1 MTEVTSPG
9 SELGETGAADRS
21 RLADHELRV
30 FRRSRHHPR
39 LTQFDYLHHR
49 QLVDDLQEALGS
61 VPHPVSDVL
70 DVYCGTRPYD
80 DLLPSGARSL
90 GMDINDHYGP
100 VDVITSEFLPFEDES
115 FDLVMCIEA
124 FHYVPDPE
132 HGAAEIRRVLRPGGT
147 AVVAVP
153 LIWEYD
159 RTILEH
165 RFTGP
170 ELEALFS
177 GWEAVNVVENGGRG
191 VSWSLLTVRMIH
203 MLELRLPSA
212 VRRWTKPL
220 FRLAYVAV
228 NGSGFVLE
236 AAERR
241 YAQGKLILPANLLLT
256 ARRPVESRG
265 EDPSTCVE

>member
-1 MTEVTSPG
+1 
-9 SELGETGAADRS
+9 LGARADQGLDTDRVPEHGEAGACDRG
-21 RLADHELRV
+21 RLADHELREI
-30 FRRSRHHPR
+30 RRTRRHPR
-39 LTQFDYLHHR
+39 LTQFDYLHR
-49 QLVDDLQEALGS
+49 RRLVDDLQEALGS

-90 GMDINDHYGP
+90 GMDIDDHYGP

-124 FHYVPDPE
+124 FYYVPDPE

-153 LIWEYD
+153 LIWEYN

-170 ELEALFS
+170 ELEELFS
-177 GWEAVNVVENGGRG
+177 GWEAVKIVENGGRG
-191 VSWSLLTVRMIH
+191 VSWSLFTGRLINR
-203 MLELRLPSA
+203 LEFRLPSA

-228 NGSGFVLE
+228 NGVGFVIE
-236 AAERR
+236 ATERR
-241 YAQGKLILPANLLLT
+241 YAQGELILPPNLLLT
-256 ARRPVESRG
+256 ARRPAEG
-265 EDPSTCVE
+265 